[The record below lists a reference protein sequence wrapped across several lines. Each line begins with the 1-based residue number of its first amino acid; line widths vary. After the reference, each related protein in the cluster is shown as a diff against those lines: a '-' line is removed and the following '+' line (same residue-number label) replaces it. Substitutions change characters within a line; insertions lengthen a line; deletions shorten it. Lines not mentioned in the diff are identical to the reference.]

1 MLRALPVPDTA
12 SLVVLNWHT
21 KPANGRDKVMHNMS
35 GTTYDDPGGG
45 TVAGI
50 FPYPAF
56 ELLRQNNTVF
66 SALFA
71 HYLSWEWRNL
81 NLTIKGQASIASG
94 EAVSGEF
101 FGGLEVRPAAGR
113 LILPGDDRPGG
124 PAIAVVSYAFSQ
136 SRFGGPSQAAGQPIL
151 IDNLPFTIVGVTPP
165 EFFGVDPAVAPDVF
179 LPMHANELL
188 GASNQ
193 FGFRPVDYLERNYY
207 WVHIMGRLRPGVSRA
222 QAQAVLAPLFHEW
235 VAGTAATDK
244 ERANLPELLVSEGAG
259 GMDTLRREYSQP
271 LFILLALVGLILAL
285 ACANVA
291 NLLLARA
298 AARRREIALR
308 LSVGA
313 SRMRIVRQLLT
324 ESVLLALLGGGA
336 GVLFAVWG
344 IRFLTALLAN
354 GKANFSLH
362 AEANWHMLAAAAA
375 LSILTGMLFGLAPAL
390 QATRVDVIPALKETR
405 AGQPHGMRFR
415 SVSLSHAPRLH

>member
-1 MLRALPVPDTA
+1 MSRGRPAGSACRIGEHHAGRGEHPRPMGLDAGRATGPGLALRVSNHGGEPIVRAAGGSIAGAGHRGEYGDLQLHGRDYAARAAGPDTA

-193 FGFRPVDYLERNYY
+193 FGFRRRLPGTELLLGAHHGPPAAGSEPRAGA
-207 WVHIMGRLRPGVSRA
+207 GRVGAVVSRM
-222 QAQAVLAPLFHEW
+222 
-235 VAGTAATDK
+235 
-244 ERANLPELLVSEGAG
+244 G
-259 GMDTLRREYSQP
+259 GRY
-271 LFILLALVGLILAL
+271 G
-285 ACANVA
+285 
-291 NLLLARA
+291 
-298 AARRREIALR
+298 
-308 LSVGA
+308 
-313 SRMRIVRQLLT
+313 
-324 ESVLLALLGGGA
+324 
-336 GVLFAVWG
+336 
-344 IRFLTALLAN
+344 
-354 GKANFSLH
+354 
-362 AEANWHMLAAAAA
+362 
-375 LSILTGMLFGLAPAL
+375 
-390 QATRVDVIPALKETR
+390 
-405 AGQPHGMRFR
+405 
-415 SVSLSHAPRLH
+415 SHR